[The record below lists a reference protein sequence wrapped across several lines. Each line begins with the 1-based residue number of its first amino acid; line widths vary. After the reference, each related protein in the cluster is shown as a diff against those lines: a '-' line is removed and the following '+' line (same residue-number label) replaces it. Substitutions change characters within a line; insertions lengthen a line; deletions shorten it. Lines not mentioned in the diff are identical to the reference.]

1 MVGFLAV
8 FVIIFVLAGTAAALR
23 RGLNEMIRGL
33 ESIDQ
38 RLANT
43 ERIQSSDSRP

>member
-8 FVIIFVLAGTAAALR
+8 LVIIFLLTSIAALPR
-23 RGLNEMIRGL
+23 RGLNEIIRGL
-33 ESIDQ
+33 ESVDQ
-38 RLANT
+38 RLANI